1 MRIAFFLLVTP
12 GQDVGRRG
20 LLSLGSAFSFGI

>member
-1 MRIAFFLLVTP
+1 MRIVSFLLVTP

-20 LLSLGSAFSFGI
+20 PLSSGRAHSFGV